1 MIASLRAGRKYS
13 LFEETFKNVER
24 KRIIYLIYVF
34 QLISK
39 MLPAVQFSGV
49 TSLSTPRNTCIGQG
63 HDAGLSLS
71 VNVWTVKD
79 RIGNTEIWKEFS
91 VAVWIVTLEI
101 TVNRT
106 GWGQQCNIVTHRD
119 EIKLL
124 RICALRIFSH
134 VLC

>member
-34 QLISK
+34 QLIRK

-63 HDAGLSLS
+63 HDAGLALS

-106 GWGQQCNIVTHRD
+106 GRGQQCNIVTHRD